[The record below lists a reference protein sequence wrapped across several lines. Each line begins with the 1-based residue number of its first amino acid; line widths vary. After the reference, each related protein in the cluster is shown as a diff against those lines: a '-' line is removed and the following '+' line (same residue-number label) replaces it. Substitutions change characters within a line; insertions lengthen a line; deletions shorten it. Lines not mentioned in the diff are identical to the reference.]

1 MSRSLPQAIGRLALT
16 GLTLNAV
23 IGSSVFGLPSV
34 VAGELAAASPL
45 AWLLAAAGMAL
56 IVACFAEVASRFSQA
71 GGQYLYARV
80 AFGRLAGIEM
90 AWLTYLVRLT
100 AAATNA
106 NLFVIYIAEFW
117 PGATGPLHSRIILAA
132 ILLPLAIA
140 NYRGVGSGLTVSTTF
155 TIAKLVPLGIFI
167 VAGLGVLLSRG
178 LPGATHLGGAV
189 GLGSWLQVILA
200 LVFAYGGFEAALLPL
215 GEAKNPRRD
224 APVALFTALGLCALL
239 YTLVQMVVVATL
251 PDPGAAERPLA
262 ASARIF
268 LGNGGATLMALGAL
282 ISVYGYLAGAML
294 NVPRLSYAMAEQG
307 DLPPRFGAVHPRYRT
322 PHVSVLVFATL
333 TWALASVGSFLQ
345 NLSLSAVSRL
355 LTYGAVCV
363 ALIVLRRRERHEPS
377 RVEPAWFRVPLGET
391 VAVLGLAFSAVL
403 ILRMNQ
409 RELAV
414 LAGTLIVGLIHW
426 RMQTKA
432 SESSSASATMMP
444 AGPRM

>member
-1 MSRSLPQAIGRLALT
+1 V
-16 GLTLNAV
+16 LNAV

-34 VAGELAAASPL
+34 VAGELGAASPL
-45 AWLLAAAGMAL
+45 AWLLAAVGMAL
-56 IVACFAEVASRFSQA
+56 IVGCFAEVASRFREA

-106 NLFVIYIAEFW
+106 NLFVIYLAEFW
-117 PGATGPLHSRIILAA
+117 PGATGALQSRLVLAA
-132 ILLPLAIA
+132 VLLPLAIA
-140 NYRGVGSGLTVSTTF
+140 NYRGVGSGLNVSTTF
-155 TIAKLVPLGIFI
+155 TIAKLVPLGVFV
-167 VAGLGVLLSRG
+167 VAGLGVLLTRG
-178 LPGATHLGGAV
+178 LPVPIHPSGAV
-189 GLGSWLQVILA
+189 ALGTWLQVILA

-224 APVALFTALGLCALL
+224 APIALFAALGLCALL
-239 YTLVQMVVVATL
+239 YTLVQAVVVATL
-251 PDPGAAERPLA
+251 ENPGAAERPLA
-262 ASARIF
+262 AAARTF
-268 LGNGGATLMALGAL
+268 LGPGGAVLMALGAL
-282 ISVYGYLAGAML
+282 VSVYGYLAGAML

-322 PHVSVLVFATL
+322 PHVSVLLFATL
-333 TWALASVGSFLQ
+333 TWALASGGSFLQ

-363 ALIVLRRRERHEPS
+363 ALIVLRRRERRQAGS
-377 RVEPAWFRVPLGET
+377 VEPAWFRLPLGTT
-391 VAVLGLAFSAVL
+391 VAALGLAFSSVL

-414 LAGTLIVGLIHW
+414 LAATLIVGLLHF
-426 RMQTKA
+426 RMAHHKREA
-432 SESSSASATMMP
+432 W
-444 AGPRM
+444 